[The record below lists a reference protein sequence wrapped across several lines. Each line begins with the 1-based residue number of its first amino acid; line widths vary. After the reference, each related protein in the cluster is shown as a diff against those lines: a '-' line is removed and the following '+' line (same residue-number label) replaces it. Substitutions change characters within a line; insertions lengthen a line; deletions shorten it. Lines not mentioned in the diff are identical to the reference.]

1 MFGPITTSMLRGVAL
16 AGILLSGI
24 VGVARADNPIVQTL
38 YSTDPAPFV
47 WNNTV
52 WLFTGHDE
60 SGAKNYDMRDWR
72 LYSSTDMVN
81 WRDWG
86 VMLSLKSFSW
96 AKADAWAGQVVERDG
111 KFYYYVTVTKSSG
124 GYAVGVGIS
133 DRITGPY
140 KDALGKQLLA
150 NGGIDPTVWIDEDDG
165 QAYMYW
171 GHSGAYHVKL
181 NKDMLSFSGSLT
193 STSVQNFIEGPWLQ
207 KRNGTW
213 QLIYSSSG
221 GANEDIKYATSTK
234 PTGPWT
240 FKGQIMPS
248 QGKSFTNHA
257 GIIDYKG
264 GSYFFYHNGALPG
277 GGTYAR
283 SVCVEKFTYN
293 ADGSFPK
300 ITMTDAGAPQIESLN
315 PYQQVE
321 AETIAFS
328 SGLTT
333 AAKSDGSGIYV
344 TSISNNDY
352 IKVKGVDFGVGAA
365 SVDLRVAAAAAGG
378 KIELRVGSQTGT
390 VIATCAVDATGG
402 AQTWKTV
409 SCPVSGAA
417 GKQDLFFKFSGS
429 NYNFD
434 WWQFKQAAVGA

>member
-1 MFGPITTSMLRGVAL
+1 MLGPTKSMLRGLAVA
-16 AGILLSGI
+16 GVLLSGS
-24 VGVARADNPIVQTL
+24 VDVARADNPIIQTL
-38 YSTDPAPFV
+38 YSTDPAPYV

-60 SGAKNYDMRDWR
+60 NGATNYDMRDWR

-86 VMLSLKSFSW
+86 VMMSLKTFSW
-96 AKADAWAGQVVERDG
+96 AKADAWAGQVIERDG
-111 KFYYYVTVTKSSG
+111 KFYYYVPVTKSSG
-124 GYAVGVGIS
+124 GYAIGIGIS
-133 DRITGPY
+133 DKITGPY
-140 KDALGKQLLA
+140 KDALGKYLLS
-150 NGGIDPTVWIDEDDG
+150 NGGIDPTVWIDDDG

-171 GHSGAYHVKL
+171 GHSGAYYVKL
-181 NKDMLSFSGSLT
+181 NKDMLSYSGAIT
-193 STSVQNFIEGPWLQ
+193 TTTVQNFIEGPWLH
-207 KRNGTW
+207 KRNSTW
-213 QLIYSSSG
+213 YLTYSGFG

-234 PTGPWT
+234 PTGPWA
-240 FKGQIMPS
+240 FKGQIMAP

-264 GSYFFYHNGALPG
+264 GSYFFYHNGALPN
-277 GGTYAR
+277 GGTYGR

-293 ADGSFPK
+293 ADGSIPK
-300 ITMTDAGAPQIESLN
+300 ITMTDAGALQIEPLD

-333 AAKSDGSGIYV
+333 AAKTDGGIYV

-352 IKVKGVDFGVGAA
+352 IKVKGVDFGTGAA

-409 SCPVSGAA
+409 SCPVTGAT

-434 WWQFKQAAVGA
+434 WWQFKQGAAAA

>member
-1 MFGPITTSMLRGVAL
+1 MFGPTKSMLRGIAIAGVLLGGSVHVAQ
-16 AGILLSGI
+16 
-24 VGVARADNPIVQTL
+24 ADNPIIQTL
-38 YSTDPAPFV
+38 YSTDPAPYV

-60 SGAKNYDMRDWR
+60 SGATNYDMRDWR

-86 VMLSLKSFSW
+86 VMMSLKTFSW
-96 AKADAWAGQVVERDG
+96 ARADAWAGQVIERDG
-111 KFYYYVTVTKSSG
+111 KFYYYVPVTKNSG
-124 GYAVGVGIS
+124 GYAIGIGVS
-133 DRITGPY
+133 DKITGPY

-150 NGGIDPTVWIDEDDG
+150 NGGIDPTVWIDEDG

-171 GHSGAYHVKL
+171 GHSGAYYVKL
-181 NKDMLSFSGSLT
+181 NKDMLSYSGAIT
-193 STSVQNFIEGPWLQ
+193 STSVPNFIEGPWLH
-207 KRNGTW
+207 KRNSTW
-213 QLIYSSSG
+213 YLTYSSFG
-221 GANEDIKYATSTK
+221 GANEDIKYATSSS

-240 FKGQIMPS
+240 FKSQIMAP

-277 GGTYAR
+277 GGTYSR
-283 SVCVEKFTYN
+283 SVCVEKFAYN
-293 ADGSFPK
+293 ADGSIPK
-300 ITMTDAGAPQIESLN
+300 LTMTDAGAPQIEALN

-333 AAKSDGSGIYV
+333 AAKSDGGIYV

-352 IKVKGVDFGVGAA
+352 IKVKGVDFGTGAA
-365 SVDLRVAAAAAGG
+365 SVDLRVAAAGGGG
-378 KIELRVGSQTGT
+378 KIELRVGSLTGT

-409 SCPVSGAA
+409 SCPVTGAT

-434 WWQFKQAAVGA
+434 WWQFKQAA

>member
-1 MFGPITTSMLRGVAL
+1 MFDPKKSMLRGLAVAGVLLGLSANVAL
-16 AGILLSGI
+16 
-24 VGVARADNPIVQTL
+24 ADNPIIQTL
-38 YSTDPAPFV
+38 YSTDPAPV
-47 WNNTV
+47 VYNNTV

-86 VMLSLKSFSW
+86 SPMSLKTFSW
-96 AKADAWAGQVVERDG
+96 AKADAWAAQVVPRNG
-111 KFYYYVTVTKSSG
+111 KFYYYATVTKSSG
-124 GYAVGVGIS
+124 GYAVAIGVS
-133 DRITGPY
+133 DTIQGPY
-140 KDALGKQLLA
+140 KDALGKHLLA
-150 NGGIDPTVWIDEDDG
+150 NGGIDPTVWIDDDG

-171 GHSGAYHVKL
+171 GHSGAYYVKL
-181 NKDMLSFSGSLT
+181 NQDMLSYSGSLN
-193 STSVQNFIEGPWLQ
+193 SVSVQSFIEGPWLH
-207 KRNGTW
+207 KRNSTW
-213 QLIYSSSG
+213 YLSYAGSG
-221 GANEDIKYATSTK
+221 GGNEDIKYATSSK
-234 PTGPWT
+234 PTGPWNY
-240 FKGQIMPS
+240 KGQIMAP
-248 QGKSFTNHA
+248 QGRSFTNHA

-264 GSYFFYHNGALPG
+264 SSYFFYHNGALPN

-293 ADGSFPK
+293 ADGSIPK
-300 ITMTDAGAPQIESLN
+300 LTMTDAGAPQIESLN

-333 AAKSDGSGIYV
+333 AAKSDGTGIYV
-344 TSISNNDY
+344 TSISNGDY
-352 IKVKGVDFGVGAA
+352 IKVKGVDFGTGAS
-365 SVDLRVAAAAAGG
+365 SVDLRVAAAASGG
-378 KIELRVGSQTGT
+378 KIEIRVGGQSGT
-390 VIATCAVDATGG
+390 VVATCAVDATGG

-409 SCPVSGAA
+409 TCPVTGAT

-434 WWQFKQAAVGA
+434 WWHFKQAAAVAA

>member
-1 MFGPITTSMLRGVAL
+1 MKSILRGLSVA
-16 AGILLSGI
+16 AVLLGGS
-24 VGVARADNPIVQTL
+24 VDVARADNPIIQTL
-38 YSTDPAPFV
+38 YSTDPAPYV

-86 VMLSLKSFSW
+86 QMLSLKSFSW
-96 AKADAWAGQVVERDG
+96 AKADAWAAQVIERDG
-111 KFYYYVTVTKSSG
+111 KFFYYVTVTKNGG
-124 GYAVGVGIS
+124 GYAVGVATS
-133 DRITGPY
+133 DKITGPY
-140 KDALGKQLLA
+140 KDALGKQLLS
-150 NGGIDPTVWIDEDDG
+150 NNGIDPTVFIDDDG

-171 GHSGAYHVKL
+171 GHSSAYYVKL
-181 NKDMLSFSGSLT
+181 NRDMLSYSGGLV
-193 STSVQNFIEGPWLQ
+193 STSVSNFIEGPWLH
-207 KRNGTW
+207 KRNSTW
-213 QLIYSSSG
+213 YLTYSSMG
-221 GANEDIKYATSTK
+221 GGNEDIKYATSNK
-234 PTGPWT
+234 PTGPWNS
-240 FKGQIMPS
+240 KGTIMAA

-277 GGTYAR
+277 GGTYSR
-283 SVCVEKFTYN
+283 SVCVEKFNYN
-293 ADGSFPK
+293 SDGSIPK
-300 ITMTDAGAPQIESLN
+300 LTMSDAGAPQIEPLN

-333 AAKSDGSGIYV
+333 AAKSDGGIYV
-344 TSISNNDY
+344 TSISNGDY
-352 IKVKGVDFGVGAA
+352 IKVKGVDFGSAGAS
-365 SVDLRVAAAAAGG
+365 SVDLRLAAQSGGG
-378 KIELRVGSQTGT
+378 KIEIRVGSQTGT
-390 VIATCAVDATGG
+390 VIATAAVDATGG

-409 SCPVSGAA
+409 TVPVSGAT

-429 NYNFD
+429 GYNFD
-434 WWQFKQAAVGA
+434 WWQFKQAAAAAA

>member
-1 MFGPITTSMLRGVAL
+1 MMLGPTKSMLRGLAVA
-16 AGILLSGI
+16 GVLLSGS
-24 VGVARADNPIVQTL
+24 VDVARADNPIIQTL
-38 YSTDPAPFV
+38 YSTDPAPYV

-60 SGAKNYDMRDWR
+60 NGATNYDMRDWR

-86 VMLSLKSFSW
+86 VMMSLKTFSW
-96 AKADAWAGQVVERDG
+96 AKADAWAGQVIERDG
-111 KFYYYVTVTKSSG
+111 KFYYYVPVTKSSG
-124 GYAVGVGIS
+124 GYAIGIGIS
-133 DRITGPY
+133 DKITGPY
-140 KDALGKQLLA
+140 KDALGKYLLS
-150 NGGIDPTVWIDEDDG
+150 NGGIDPTVWIDDDG

-171 GHSGAYHVKL
+171 GHSGAYYVKL
-181 NKDMLSFSGSLT
+181 NKDMLSYSGAIT
-193 STSVQNFIEGPWLQ
+193 TTTVQNFIEGPWLH
-207 KRNGTW
+207 KRNSTW
-213 QLIYSSSG
+213 YLTYSGFG

-234 PTGPWT
+234 PTGPWA
-240 FKGQIMPS
+240 FKGQIMAP

-264 GSYFFYHNGALPG
+264 GSYFFYHNGALPN
-277 GGTYAR
+277 GGTYGR

-293 ADGSFPK
+293 ADGSIPK
-300 ITMTDAGAPQIESLN
+300 ITMTDAGALQIEPLD

-333 AAKSDGSGIYV
+333 AAKTDGGIYV

-352 IKVKGVDFGVGAA
+352 IKVKGVDFGTGAA

-409 SCPVSGAA
+409 SCPVTGAT

-434 WWQFKQAAVGA
+434 WWQFKRTSAAA